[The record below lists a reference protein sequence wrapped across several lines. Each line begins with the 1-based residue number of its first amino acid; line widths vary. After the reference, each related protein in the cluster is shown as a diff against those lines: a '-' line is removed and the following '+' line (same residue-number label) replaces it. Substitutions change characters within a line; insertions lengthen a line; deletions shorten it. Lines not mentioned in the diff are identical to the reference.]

1 MDVPMNSFLH
11 RVRSAFSQTPW
22 TAGLVI
28 GNLLVWLLAFFS
40 VSAPMEV
47 LGGNLDVAHAWRWLT
62 YPLATGLEPLW
73 FFISLYCFWLF
84 SASLESRWGKLKYGR
99 VFLVV
104 TILCAVSQWVAFAI
118 AQRVL
123 LPTVGISGIFDPAT
137 AIFVLWAAI
146 HRDQT
151 VLAMFVIPI
160 QARYLALGIVV
171 ITFFSYGPLFGLFK
185 ILVPIGCWLWATQNP
200 TGHAASVRR
209 KSISGWWKERRR
221 AKKKSR
227 FQVLEGGSPMASPP
241 RIGSLHALGTG
252 PVKVAEETEKEL
264 DRILDKIRFE
274 GMNSLTE
281 TEKATLDSQS
291 RRLREE
297 S

>member
-1 MDVPMNSFLH
+1 MNTFLY
-11 RVRSAFSQTPW
+11 RVRSAFAATPW
-22 TAGLVI
+22 TVSLVV

-40 VSAPMEV
+40 VPQLRDT
-47 LGGNLDVAHAWRWLT
+47 LGGTLDVAHAWRWLT
-62 YPLATGLEPLW
+62 YPLATGLDPLW
-73 FFISLYCFWLF
+73 FFVSLYCFWLF

-104 TILCAVSQWVAFAI
+104 TISCAVTHWIASAIVQQAF
-118 AQRVL
+118 
-123 LPTVGISGIFDPAT
+123 LPTASMAGLFDPAT

-146 HRDQT
+146 HREQT
-151 VLAMFVIPI
+151 VLAMFVIPV

-185 ILVPIGCWLWATQNP
+185 VLVPIGCWIWATRSP
-200 TGHAASVRR
+200 MGMGASAPR
-209 KSISGWWKERRR
+209 KSVGRWWKERKR

-241 RIGSLHALGTG
+241 RVGSLHALSKT
-252 PVKVAEETEKEL
+252 PPKVEEEAEKEL

-274 GMNSLTE
+274 GMSSLTE
-281 TEKATLDSQS
+281 TEKSTLDSQS